1 MFIITYLFDIL
12 KYEVEFMLLI
22 IKQHAK
28 QRNNILLMA
37 LLFIGFFALY
47 VFLDFEGNT
56 NYQLMTANF
65 GIGITITHILI
76 NMLIA
81 FLSSIMV
88 AFSIINYKITQVEP
102 KGSNAIP
109 FLTFIFGLLT
119 FGCTSC
125 VVAFLS
131 AVGIA
136 FSPLVLPNGN
146 LLWKLVALLFVIL
159 GFIWVMYSI
168 QNTKCKIK
176 K

>member
-1 MFIITYLFDIL
+1 
-12 KYEVEFMLLI
+12 MLLI
-22 IKQHAK
+22 IKQQAK
-28 QRNNILLMA
+28 QQNNIFLMII
-37 LLFIGFFALY
+37 LFVGFFALY

-56 NYQLMTANF
+56 NYQLMTSTF
-65 GIGITITHILI
+65 GIGITITHIFI

-81 FLSSIMV
+81 FLSSVMV
-88 AFSIINYKITQVEP
+88 TFSIINYKLTKIEP

-146 LLWKLVALLFVIL
+146 LLWKLAALLFVIF

>member
-1 MFIITYLFDIL
+1 MLYIITQ
-12 KYEVEFMLLI
+12 KAKTKNNLI
-22 IKQHAK
+22 
-28 QRNNILLMA
+28 MMG
-37 LLFIGFFALY
+37 LLFLLFMSLY

-56 NYQLMTANF
+56 NYTLMTSNF
-65 GIGITITHILI
+65 GIGVTLVHIATNI
-76 NMLIA
+76 LIA

-88 AFSIINYKITQVEP
+88 GFSIINYKLTKIEP

-109 FLTFIFGLLT
+109 FLTFIFGILT

-136 FSPLVLPNGN
+136 FTPLVLPNGN
-146 LLWKLVALLFVIL
+146 LLWKLGALLFVVV
-159 GFIWVMYSI
+159 GFLFVMYSI

-176 K
+176 E

>member
-1 MFIITYLFDIL
+1 
-12 KYEVEFMLLI
+12 MLLI
-22 IKQHAK
+22 IKQQAK
-28 QRNNILLMA
+28 QRNNILLMV
-37 LLFIGFFALY
+37 LLFLGFFALY

-65 GIGITITHILI
+65 GIGVTITHIVI
-76 NMLIA
+76 NILIA
-81 FLSSIMV
+81 ILSSIMV
-88 AFSIINYKITQVEP
+88 AFSIINYKLTKIEP

-109 FLTFIFGLLT
+109 FLTFIFGILT

-125 VVAFLS
+125 VVAFLA

-146 LLWKLVALLFVIL
+146 LLWKLGALLFVIV
-159 GFIWVMYSI
+159 GFVWIMYSI
-168 QNTKCKIK
+168 QNTKCNIK

>member
-1 MFIITYLFDIL
+1 
-12 KYEVEFMLLI
+12 MLLL
-22 IKQHAK
+22 IKEQAK
-28 QRNNILLMA
+28 QRNNILLIV
-37 LLFIGFFALY
+37 LLFLGFFALY

-56 NYQLMTANF
+56 NYRLMTKNF
-65 GIGITITHILI
+65 GIGITITHIII
-76 NMLIA
+76 NI
-81 FLSSIMV
+81 FIGILSSIMV
-88 AFSIINYKITQVEP
+88 AFSIINYNLTKIEP

-136 FSPLVLPNGN
+136 FTPLILPNGN
-146 LLWKLVALLFVIL
+146 LLWKFGALLFVML
-159 GFIWVMYSI
+159 GFTWVMYSI
-168 QNTKCKIK
+168 QHTKCKMK